1 MERKT
6 ISVTGMSCNG
16 CEQNVKNALRN
27 LEGVT
32 RVEADHE
39 ANTVELA
46 AEDDV
51 ADDDVEAAIEDAG
64 YDVAP

>member
-6 ISVTGMSCNG
+6 VSVTGMSCNG

-27 LEGVT
+27 LEGVN

-51 ADDDVEAAIEDAG
+51 TDDDVEAAIEHAG

>member
-27 LEGVT
+27 LEGVN

-39 ANTVELA
+39 ADTVELV

-51 ADDDVEAAIEDAG
+51 ADDDIEATIENAG
-64 YDVAP
+64 YDVTA